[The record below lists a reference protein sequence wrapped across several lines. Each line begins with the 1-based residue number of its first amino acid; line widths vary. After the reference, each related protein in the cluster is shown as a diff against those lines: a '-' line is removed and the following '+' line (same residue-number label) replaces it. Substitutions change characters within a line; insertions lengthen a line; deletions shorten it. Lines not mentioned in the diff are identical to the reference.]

1 VMEDPTEVGRRIL
14 ENALRPKSTDEPP
27 QGQGLGRA
35 KPPPNPLEPEAA

>member
-1 VMEDPTEVGRRIL
+1 MEDPTEVARRIL
-14 ENALRPKSTDEPP
+14 ENALRPKSTDEP